1 MMKLHYNPLS
11 PNARRAWAT
20 VMHLELG
27 NKVELVPV
35 DMGKGDHLKAEFL
48 DLNPNHKVPVLVDGD
63 FKLWESAAIC
73 MYLAETTPNQKLWP
87 ATPRG
92 RADVMRWVSWH
103 IAHFGPAVGTFNWEN
118 SFKPMMTKQPADSA
132 ALERAAK
139 DFHTFAPVLNTHLE
153 NKKWLVGEELTMANF
168 YVAAGLGFEPMSKI
182 PLENYPHIRAWNQRL
197 LTVPAW
203 ANTAPKLG

>member
-11 PNARRAWAT
+11 PNARRASAT
-20 VMHLELG
+20 VLHLELG

-87 ATPRG
+87 RSNAST
-92 RADVMRWVSWH
+92 
-103 IAHFGPAVGTFNWEN
+103 AVGVR
-118 SFKPMMTKQPADSA
+118 SA
-132 ALERAAK
+132 AS
-139 DFHTFAPVLNTHLE
+139 HPPPSSAPASARRRWSADHC
-153 NKKWLVGEELTMANF
+153 
-168 YVAAGLGFEPMSKI
+168 S
-182 PLENYPHIRAWNQRL
+182 RAWP
-197 LTVPAW
+197 LTSHHA
-203 ANTAPKLG
+203 TTGRK